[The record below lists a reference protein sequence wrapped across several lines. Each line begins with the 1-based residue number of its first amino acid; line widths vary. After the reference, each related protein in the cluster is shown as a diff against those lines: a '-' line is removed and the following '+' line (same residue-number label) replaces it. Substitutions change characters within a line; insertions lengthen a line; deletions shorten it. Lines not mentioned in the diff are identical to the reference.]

1 MTTNMN
7 AAMIETAVADVAA
20 AEAAF
25 VATNTEAKSLR
36 ADASSAKMVAY
47 VSLIDVI
54 IATKLKSG
62 TKRAAAL
69 REALVIAGVSTAS
82 AKRFVEIGQRAARL
96 PMITNGYDGRD
107 SVTQALA
114 EADIK
119 TEAGLKAMCFPLKER
134 TLIEKLVEAAKAG
147 TETDDEAVR
156 ALLDAA
162 ASVNPT
168 VQDVATVIHQ
178 QIAA

>member
-25 VATNTEAKSLR
+25 VATNTEAKTLR
-36 ADASSAKMVAY
+36 SDASVSKMVAY
-47 VSLIDVI
+47 AHTIDVI
-54 IATKLKSG
+54 TATKVKKGSA
-62 TKRAAAL
+62 RAGDFRRSL
-69 REALVIAGVSTAS
+69 EAAGVSTAS
-82 AKRFVEIGQRAARL
+82 AKRYIEIGQAAAKL
-96 PMITNGYDGRD
+96 PMLKG
-107 SVTQALA
+107 VAPALA
-114 EADIK
+114 VLAVLVDNNIK
-119 TEAGLKAMCFPLKER
+119 TEAALKAMCFPVKEQ
-134 TLIEKLVEAAKAG
+134 TLIEKLAEAAKAG

-162 ASVNPT
+162 ASVNPA
-168 VQDVATVIHQ
+168 VQDVATVVHQ